1 MLIPCDE
8 DIFAHVNTKHFVSPL
23 LVTSVRDQRQD
34 GYTNFMVSSTSGR
47 MKQIAVENM
56 LSAFRVK
63 ASLLIMW
70 DIMIMSDLSQACH
83 PSWHMEKLLK
93 DNSTAIQAHPQKT
106 ITTFFS
112 PITPT
117 NATSQSRATQ
127 MGSWPGHNK
136 GVQIYRTIA
145 ICGALDHDLI
155 ILVIDR

>member
-83 PSWHMEKLLK
+83 PS
-93 DNSTAIQAHPQKT
+93 
-106 ITTFFS
+106 
-112 PITPT
+112 
-117 NATSQSRATQ
+117 
-127 MGSWPGHNK
+127 
-136 GVQIYRTIA
+136 
-145 ICGALDHDLI
+145 
-155 ILVIDR
+155 